1 MSIVYTGT
9 SVVLDESAGLQNFYS
24 STLASDKDDND
35 IAATA
40 LPSAF
45 SERLAVLGVT
55 EIERA
60 ALSGYDGTVGNM
72 GSAVIA
78 YPTSMLSTSLRF
90 TNEEG
95 EALDGALS
103 GLKTAAGEVIYL
115 FTDSANDNVL
125 LGKTAGGD
133 IVFAA
138 YIEESSSG
146 SQGSAK
152 IWMVQLNPLQHPDPL
167 SADEAV
173 NLAELVYISV
183 SQPQDFLLNNGP
195 SGQNL
200 FLMVGTTE
208 VAIVVTGKS
217 PANQSEGSNIN
228 SGDTVNTSSG
238 GGPGAIGVNN
248 QMINF
253 GQGVFLTFVTGAN
266 ADYLIPNLSETE
278 ADIEANIDFT
288 GVYSS
293 LAAGFHVVQLQ
304 GDKAATVKITA
315 YSTATGSGTLF
326 VDGLAPGSNTQVPI
340 DSVLVYDTMGSLVP
354 SPAVTYNAD
363 GSATISNVLQGY
375 RIEYITDTDH
385 QRVLI
390 ENVGTERGQAANF
403 DIGQFNLFVSS
414 SETVEVGS
422 RMVFEDD
429 APSISV
435 AALGDLSVLSTQ
447 DRDLMGD
454 DYDEDG
460 AGFEAKFYV
469 QSQSFGFDGPGSES
483 EEWDYSLRLDNANSG
498 LASQGVA
505 ITLYLEEGAVIG
517 STALSALDI
526 SSENTIFKIMVDS
539 NGEVSVMQFA
549 QIDHPSKETF
559 SSHGA
564 YGADQLFLGTG
575 KVALVGKA
583 TIEDQDGDRAQSSAF
598 IDLGAQ
604 IRFDDD
610 GPVVTSIDNLK
621 APVTATPIT
630 GSYNFSWSRDFVDS
644 SLKNTILLLGL
655 SGTAAGDKPITD
667 TNVQF
672 VKVDGDWVVFSFSFK
687 YEPSPI
693 SDAQDTASGTVKFN
707 KSDGTF
713 VFELGAD
720 LEGAVTYSTSGPL
733 NSFYYD
739 TQGNRFPEIVVQ
751 QYGDDFFGVLTG
763 EAAVPGSKNSLIAG
777 DDHSYSE
784 GEMFRNNGVAYVNIS
799 TDTLGV
805 NSDTIQAGEV
815 LNFDFFKTNP
825 VSGNA
830 VSDTAERAYVD
841 SLSITLDQLTEG
853 EDIVIILKL
862 FSESLGETTTLL
874 VANSATDYVTEGRYK
889 VVTIDPS
896 HYDSTNY
903 SIYGLQILGS
913 TGGVSGT
920 GQSLSTGTDVELGA
934 SGKGYSNTADQDV
947 FKIIKI
953 DVTVATTTAY
963 DASLE
968 FAGKIVDYDGD
979 YSAFSFKVDLDADY
993 AAGMNLDPE
1002 LAGSLSLDPDIVD
1015 ATYAV

>member
-1 MSIVYTGT
+1 MGIIYTGT

-24 STLASDKDDND
+24 STLTSDKDDND

-40 LPSAF
+40 LPSAL
-45 SERLAVLGVT
+45 SDRLAVLGVT

-60 ALSGYDGTVGNM
+60 ALSGYDGTAGNI
-72 GSAVIA
+72 GSAVIT

-95 EALDGALS
+95 QLLNGTLS
-103 GLKTAAGEVIYL
+103 GLKTAAGEDIYL
-115 FTDSANDNVL
+115 FTDTANDNIL

-146 SQGSAK
+146 SLGSAK
-152 IWMVQLNPLQHPDPL
+152 IWMVQLDPLRHPDPL

-173 NLAELVYISV
+173 NLANVVYISV

-200 FLMVGTTE
+200 FLMLGTTE
-208 VAIVVTGKS
+208 VAIVVTGKA

-248 QMINF
+248 QMINS

-266 ADYLIPNLSETE
+266 PDYLIPNLSETE
-278 ADIEANIDFT
+278 ADIEANIDFAS
-288 GVYSS
+288 VYSS

-315 YSTATGSGTLF
+315 YATATGSGTLF
-326 VDGLAPGSNTQVPI
+326 VDGLTPGSNTLVPI
-340 DSVLVYDTMGSLVP
+340 DSVLVYDALGGLVASP
-354 SPAVTYNAD
+354 SVTYNAD
-363 GSATISNVLQGY
+363 GSATVSNVLQGY
-375 RIEYITDTDH
+375 RIEYVTNTDH

-403 DIGQFNLFVSS
+403 DIGQFNLFLSS

-429 APSISV
+429 APTISV
-435 AALGDLSVLSTQ
+435 AALGDVPVLSTQ
-447 DRDLMGD
+447 DRDLMD
-454 DYDEDG
+454 DNYDDDNAAFG
-460 AGFEAKFYV
+460 AKFYV

-483 EEWDYSLRLDNANSG
+483 EEWDYSLQLDNSNSG
-498 LASQGVA
+498 LVSQGVA
-505 ITLYLEEGAVIG
+505 ITLYLVEGAVIG
-517 STALSALDI
+517 STALSAMDI
-526 SSENTIFKIMVDS
+526 SSENTVFKIMLDS

-564 YGADQLFLGTG
+564 YESDQLFLGSG
-575 KVALVGKA
+575 KVTLVGKA
-583 TIEDQDGDRAQSSAF
+583 TIEDQDGDMAQSSAF
-598 IDLGAQ
+598 IDLGNQ

-610 GPVVTSIDNLK
+610 GPVVISIDNLN
-621 APVTATPIT
+621 APVTAAPVS
-630 GSYNFSWSRDFVDS
+630 GSYNFSWSRDFIDS

-667 TNVQF
+667 TAVQF
-672 VKVDGDWVVFSFSFK
+672 VEVDGDWVVFSFSFK

-693 SDAQDTASGTVKFN
+693 SDAQDAASGTVKFN
-707 KSDGTF
+707 TSDGTF

-720 LEGAVTYSTSGPL
+720 LEGAVSYSTSGPL

-751 QYGDDFFGVLTG
+751 QYGDDFFGVLRG
-763 EAAVPGSKNSLIAG
+763 EAALPGSKNSLVAG

-784 GEMFRNNGVAYVNIS
+784 GEMFRNNAVAYVNIS

-815 LNFDFFKTNP
+815 LNFDFYKVNP
-825 VSGNA
+825 VEDKA
-830 VSDTAERAYVD
+830 VNPFADRAYVD
-841 SLSITLDQLTEG
+841 SLSITFDQLTDG
-853 EDIVIILKL
+853 EDIVIVLKL
-862 FSESLGETTTLL
+862 FSESLGESTALL

-889 VVTIDPS
+889 VVTIDPT
-896 HYDSTNY
+896 HYDSANY
-903 SIYGLQILGS
+903 TIYGVQILGS
-913 TGGVSGT
+913 TGGVSGMA
-920 GQSLSTGTDVELGA
+920 QSLSTGDPVELGA

-993 AAGMNLDPE
+993 VAMTSLDPE
-1002 LAGSLSLDPDIVD
+1002 LTGFLPLEPSMADSS
-1015 ATYAV
+1015 YAA